1 MYTQLLLSQAYIQ
14 NHVIQISQKIRE
26 EWGDT
31 MQNTQF
37 ANKWLTKD
45 VKKKEYVLMNKL
57 LMGSYEFPQTSS
69 FFSESSYCF
78 LFAIRTQ

>member
-57 LMGSYEFPQTSS
+57 LMGSYEFPQTGS